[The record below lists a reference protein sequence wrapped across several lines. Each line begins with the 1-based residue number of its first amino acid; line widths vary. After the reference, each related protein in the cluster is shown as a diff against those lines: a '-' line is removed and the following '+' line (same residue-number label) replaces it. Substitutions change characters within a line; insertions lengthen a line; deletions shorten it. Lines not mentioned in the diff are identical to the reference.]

1 MARSRTPPRKLMR
14 KVGLLAGAFLLAVP
28 HVQAGDQGRLGIGRT
43 PTTRELT
50 RYAPFSV
57 RPDGRGLPAGRGMAV
72 EGKEIYVLSCA
83 RCHGPTGREGGMT
96 GNRPTPPLVDTRP
109 FKVGLTNATVGN
121 YWPYSTTIW
130 DYIHRA
136 MPFDR
141 PGTLS
146 NDEIYAVTAYLLYA
160 NGLIGERD
168 VVDAYSLPKVR
179 MPNRDAFVPDP
190 RPDVP

>member
-1 MARSRTPPRKLMR
+1 MARSRTPMRKLMR
-14 KVGLLAGAFLLAVP
+14 KLTVLASAVLLAAFSA
-28 HVQAGDQGRLGIGRT
+28 QAGDQDRLEIGR
-43 PTTRELT
+43 PATTQELA
-50 RYAPFSV
+50 RYAAFSI
-57 RPDGRGLPAGRGMAV
+57 RPDGRGLPEGRGTAV
-72 EGKEIYVLSCA
+72 EGKAVYAKTCA
-83 RCHGPTGREGGMT
+83 KCHGPTGKEGGKT

-136 MPFDR
+136 MPFDH
-141 PGTLS
+141 PETLS
-146 NDEIYAVTAYLLYA
+146 NDQIYAVTAYLLHA

-168 VVDAYSLPKVR
+168 VVDRGSLPKVR

>member
-1 MARSRTPPRKLMR
+1 MARSRTLLRKLMR
-14 KVGLLAGAFLLAVP
+14 KLALLAGAVLLAAFSA
-28 HVQAGDQGRLGIGRT
+28 QAGDQDRLGIGR
-43 PTTRELT
+43 PATTQELA
-50 RYAPFSV
+50 RYAAFSV
-57 RPDGRGLPAGRGMAV
+57 RPDGRGLPAGRGTAV
-72 EGKEIYVLSCA
+72 EGKGVYNKTCA
-83 RCHGPTGREGGMT
+83 KCHGPTGKEGGKT

-136 MPFDR
+136 MPFDH

-146 NDEIYAVTAYLLYA
+146 NDQIYAVTAYLLYA

-168 VVDAYSLPKVR
+168 VVDPYSLPKVR

>member
-1 MARSRTPPRKLMR
+1 MARSRTPVHKPVRKLA
-14 KVGLLAGAFLLAVP
+14 LLAGAVLLAAFSA
-28 HVQAGDQGRLGIGRT
+28 HADDQGRLGIGRPAT
-43 PTTRELT
+43 AQELA
-50 RYAPFSV
+50 RYAAFSI
-57 RPDGRGLPAGRGMAV
+57 RPDGRGLPEGQGTAV
-72 EGKEIYVLSCA
+72 EGKGVYTKTCA
-83 RCHGPTGREGGMT
+83 KCHGPTGKEGGKT

-136 MPFDR
+136 MPFDH

-146 NDEIYAVTAYLLYA
+146 NDQIYAVTAYLLYA
-160 NGLIGERD
+160 NRLIGERD
-168 VVDAYSLPKVR
+168 VLDAYSLPKVR

>member
-1 MARSRTPPRKLMR
+1 MARSRTPMHKLMG
-14 KVGLLAGAFLLAVP
+14 KLAVLAGAILLAASST
-28 HVQAGDQGRLGIGRT
+28 QAGDQGRLGIGRP
-43 PTTRELT
+43 PTTQELA
-50 RYAPFSV
+50 RYATFSV
-57 RPDGRGLPAGRGMAV
+57 RTDGRGLPAGRGTAV
-72 EGKEIYVLSCA
+72 EGKGVYTNKCA
-83 RCHGPTGREGGMT
+83 SCHGPTGKEGGMT

-121 YWPYSTTIW
+121 YWPYSTTVW
-130 DYIHRA
+130 DYTHRA

-146 NDEIYAVTAYLLYA
+146 NDQIYAVTAFLLYA
-160 NGLIGERD
+160 NGLLGERD

>member
-1 MARSRTPPRKLMR
+1 MHKLVR
-14 KVGLLAGAFLLAVP
+14 RLALLAGAVLLAAFSA
-28 HVQAGDQGRLGIGRT
+28 HAGDQGRLEIGR
-43 PTTRELT
+43 PATTEELA
-50 RYAPFSV
+50 RYAAFSV
-57 RPDGRGLPAGRGMAV
+57 RPDGNGLPAGRGTAV
-72 EGKEIYVLSCA
+72 EGKGVYTKTCA
-83 RCHGPTGREGGMT
+83 KCHGPTGKEGGKT

-136 MPFDR
+136 MPFDH

-146 NDEIYAVTAYLLYA
+146 DDEIYAVTAYLLYA

-168 VVDAYSLPKVR
+168 VVDAHSLPKVR

>member
-1 MARSRTPPRKLMR
+1 
-14 KVGLLAGAFLLAVP
+14 
-28 HVQAGDQGRLGIGRT
+28 
-43 PTTRELT
+43 
-50 RYAPFSV
+50 
-57 RPDGRGLPAGRGMAV
+57 
-72 EGKEIYVLSCA
+72 
-83 RCHGPTGREGGMT
+83 
-96 GNRPTPPLVDTRP
+96 
-109 FKVGLTNATVGN
+109 VGLTNATVGN

-136 MPFDR
+136 MPFDH

-179 MPNRDAFVPDP
+179 MPNHDAFVPDP

>member
-1 MARSRTPPRKLMR
+1 MPVTRSAGNRPACDDRG
-14 KVGLLAGAFLLAVP
+14 VGS
-28 HVQAGDQGRLGIGRT
+28 
-43 PTTRELT
+43 
-50 RYAPFSV
+50 YAAFSV
-57 RPDGRGLPAGRGMAV
+57 RPDGNGLPAGRGTAV
-72 EGKEIYVLSCA
+72 EGKGVYTKTCA
-83 RCHGPTGREGGMT
+83 KCHGPSGKEGGKT

-136 MPFDR
+136 MPFDH

-146 NDEIYAVTAYLLYA
+146 NDEIYTVTAYLLYA

-179 MPNRDAFVPDP
+179 MPNRDAFIPIHARMFRETVATKNSF
-190 RPDVP
+190 

>member
-1 MARSRTPPRKLMR
+1 MARSRTPLRKLMR
-14 KVGLLAGAFLLAVP
+14 KLALLAGAVVLAAFCA
-28 HVQAGDQGRLGIGRT
+28 QAGDQDRLGIGRPAMT
-43 PTTRELT
+43 QELA
-50 RYAPFSV
+50 RYAAFSV
-57 RPDGRGLPAGRGMAV
+57 RPDGRGLPAGRGTAV
-72 EGKEIYVLSCA
+72 EGKGVYTKTCA
-83 RCHGPTGREGGMT
+83 KCHGPTGKEGAKT

-109 FKVGLTNATVGN
+109 FKVGLTNATVGS

-136 MPFDR
+136 MPFDH

>member
-1 MARSRTPPRKLMR
+1 MHKLVRKLA
-14 KVGLLAGAFLLAVP
+14 LLAGAVLLAAFSA
-28 HVQAGDQGRLGIGRT
+28 HAGDQGRLGIGR
-43 PTTRELT
+43 PATTEELA
-50 RYAPFSV
+50 RYAAFSV
-57 RPDGRGLPAGRGMAV
+57 RPDGNGLPAGRGTAV
-72 EGKEIYVLSCA
+72 EGKGVYTKTCA
-83 RCHGPTGREGGMT
+83 KCHGPTGKEGGKT

-136 MPFDR
+136 MPFDH

-146 NDEIYAVTAYLLYA
+146 NDQIYAVTAYLLYA

-168 VVDAYSLPKVR
+168 VVDPYSLPKVR